1 MQFNIK
7 KSQTYDK
14 NSFKVDLF
22 SLLVW
27 FPAEL
32 ETCAEEL
39 CHVLHNV
46 HVVIKMMMAFDLQFT
61 EIWFWILPGGH
72 KLKMLQI

>member
-46 HVVIKMMMAFDLQFT
+46 HVVIKMMMAFENFTCNLQKSGSGFYPVV
-61 EIWFWILPGGH
+61 IS
-72 KLKMLQI
+72 